1 MIKKLQYLYGIFNFI
16 ITYNSTM
23 DEMNKIY
30 YKFWLKVTLLKM
42 KKIIFMMFK
51 NFANWLTQ

>member
-1 MIKKLQYLYGIFNFI
+1 MTIVFEIRKQVFAGKSFKIFEKMIEKLQYLYGIFNFI

-30 YKFWLKVTLLKM
+30 YKF
-42 KKIIFMMFK
+42 
-51 NFANWLTQ
+51 